1 VSTKEAQNS
10 NKLLVF
16 FSLRDAVHKTRRD
29 RMSVTRLSDRTVAR
43 AKRAFTTRRVPVRD
57 MKTLISG
64 CVRPVSG
71 DLVLAS
77 IQEMGK
83 HRKIEQPS
91 GRRAQLLPGD
101 EIIVCYGSRYA
112 PDQFE
117 AIISEDLGLCDL
129 VAAGGIA
136 SREINRH
143 DRMLPPTKIM
153 PIGLIGNEHGN
164 RLNVAD
170 YRISSEPSGKP
181 VKVILVV
188 GTAMNSGKTF
198 TAASIIYSLKPTA
211 YRVAGIKATGTG
223 SGGDIFLFKDM
234 GADVVL
240 DFTDGGFSS
249 TYLQPDE
256 EIEQTAL
263 TLIDHAAWLGCDIVV
278 LEVADGLRHKE
289 TEALLRSKRFQER
302 ISGVVFAAYDSM
314 GTKAGYD
321 ILRDWGY
328 PVLAISGQL
337 TRSPLA
343 MREAAGTVDAA
354 ILSPFEIQAGALMPA
369 ITENEAVNGSK
380 VFHNKAQ
387 NELVRTGT
395 GFGVYPSGNM
405 TPYAIPEQ
413 ANARY
418 FGLHDNTVDFDH
430 TEDAEDLIALSQV
443 LKLG

>member
-1 VSTKEAQNS
+1 
-10 NKLLVF
+10 
-16 FSLRDAVHKTRRD
+16 
-29 RMSVTRLSDRTVAR
+29 MSVTRLSERTLVR
-43 AKRAFTTRRVPVRD
+43 AKRAFTTRRVPIRD
-57 MKTLISG
+57 MKTLIG
-64 CVRPVSG
+64 GDVKPVSG

-77 IQEMGK
+77 IHEIGK

-101 EIIVCYGSRYA
+101 EIVVCYGSRYA
-112 PDQFE
+112 PDQYE

-136 SREINRH
+136 SREVNRH

-153 PIGLIGNEHGN
+153 PIGLIGNDQGR

-170 YRISSEPSGKP
+170 YRISAEPSNKP
-181 VKVILVV
+181 VKLILVV

-198 TAASIIYSLKPTA
+198 TAASIIYSLKPTP

-223 SGGDIFLFKDM
+223 SGGDVFLFKDM

-249 TYLQPDE
+249 TYLQPDPD
-256 EIEQTAL
+256 IEQTTM
-263 TLIDHAAWLGCDIVV
+263 TLIDHAVWLGCDIIVM
-278 LEVADGLRHKE
+278 EVADGLRHKE
-289 TEALLRSKRFQER
+289 TEALLRSPRLQER
-302 ISGVVFAAYDSM
+302 VTGVVFAAYDSM
-314 GTKAGYD
+314 GAKAGYD
-321 ILRDWGY
+321 LLREWGY

-343 MREAAGTVDAA
+343 MRETAGTVDGT
-354 ILSPFEIQAGALMPA
+354 IVSPFQIQAGALMAA
-369 ITENEAVNGSK
+369 ITGEKSINGFNIRYNEP
-380 VFHNKAQ
+380 Q
-387 NELVRTGT
+387 NEERDWPVNGT
-395 GFGVYPSGNM
+395 GFPIYSPGLM
-405 TPYAIPEQ
+405 IPYASPEH

-418 FGLHDNTVDFDH
+418 FGLHDNKVDFDY
-430 TEDAEDLIALSQV
+430 TEDIEELDTLFQV

>member
-1 VSTKEAQNS
+1 
-10 NKLLVF
+10 
-16 FSLRDAVHKTRRD
+16 
-29 RMSVTRLSDRTVAR
+29 MPVTRLSATTVAR

-64 CVRPVSG
+64 HVKPASG
-71 DLVLAS
+71 DLVLAT
-77 IQEMGK
+77 IQEIGK

-112 PDQFE
+112 PDQYE

-136 SREINRH
+136 SREVNRH

-153 PIGLIGNEHGN
+153 PVGLLGNENGK
-164 RLNVAD
+164 RLNVAN
-170 YRISSEPSGKP
+170 YRISNERSDKP

-198 TAASIIYSLKPTA
+198 TAASIIYSLKSTP

-223 SGGDIFLFKDM
+223 SGGDVFLFKDM
-234 GADVVL
+234 GADVAL

-256 EIEQTAL
+256 NIEQATL
-263 TLIDHAAWLGCDIVV
+263 TLINHAAWLGCDIVV
-278 LEVADGLRHKE
+278 MEVADGLRHKE
-289 TEALLRSKRFQER
+289 TEMLLRSKSLQKKV
-302 ISGVVFAAYDSM
+302 SAVVFAAYDSM
-314 GTKAGYD
+314 GAKAGYD

-328 PVLAISGQL
+328 RVLAISGQL

-343 MREAAGTVDAA
+343 MRETANTVDGE
-354 ILSPFEIQAGALMPA
+354 ILSPFQIQAGALMTA
-369 ITENEAVNGSK
+369 ITGHKAING
-380 VFHNKAQ
+380 HNIYQ
-387 NELVRTGT
+387 NNTQNQLMHDGPN
-395 GFGVYPSGNM
+395 FGIYPSGATNM
-405 TPYAIPEQ
+405 SAPSEQ
-413 ANARY
+413 INARY
-418 FGLHDNTVDFDH
+418 FGLHDNTIDFDC
-430 TEDAEDLIALSQV
+430 TEDTDELIALSQV
-443 LKLG
+443 LR

>member
-1 VSTKEAQNS
+1 
-10 NKLLVF
+10 
-16 FSLRDAVHKTRRD
+16 
-29 RMSVTRLSDRTVAR
+29 MSVKILSDRTIAR

-64 CVRPVSG
+64 CVKPASG

-77 IQEMGK
+77 IHEIGK

-112 PDQFE
+112 PDQYE

-136 SREINRH
+136 SREVNRH

-153 PIGLIGNEHGN
+153 PIGLIGNHAGN

-170 YRISSEPSGKP
+170 YRISSGPSAKSIT
-181 VKVILVV
+181 VILVV

-198 TAASIIYSLKPTA
+198 TAASIIYSLKPTK

-256 EIEQTAL
+256 DIERTTSA
-263 TLIDHAAWLGCDIVV
+263 LIDHAAWLGCDIVV

-289 TEALLRSKRFQER
+289 TEALLRSNSLRDR
-302 ISGVVFAAYDSM
+302 VSSVVFAAYDSM
-314 GTKAGYD
+314 GAKAGYD
-321 ILRDWGY
+321 ILREWGY
-328 PVLAISGQL
+328 RVLAVSGQL

-343 MREAAGTVDAA
+343 MRETANTTDAQ
-354 ILSPFEIQAGALMPA
+354 ILSPFQIQAGALIPA
-369 ITENEAVNGSK
+369 ITGENGVNGSN
-380 VFHNKAQ
+380 VFREDDLNTILHDGVN
-387 NELVRTGT
+387 
-395 GFGVYPSGNM
+395 FGIYPSSIM
-405 TPYAIPEQ
+405 STPEIPEIV
-413 ANARY
+413 NARY
-418 FGLHDNTVDFDH
+418 FGLHDNNVDFDY
-430 TEDAEDLIALSQV
+430 TEDFEELSSLSQV

>member
-1 VSTKEAQNS
+1 
-10 NKLLVF
+10 
-16 FSLRDAVHKTRRD
+16 
-29 RMSVTRLSDRTVAR
+29 MSVTRLSERTLVR
-43 AKRAFTTRRVPVRD
+43 AKRAFTTRRVPIRD
-57 MKTLISG
+57 MKTLIG
-64 CVRPVSG
+64 GNVKPVSG

-77 IQEMGK
+77 IHEIGK

-112 PDQFE
+112 PDQYE

-136 SREINRH
+136 SREVNRH

-153 PIGLIGNEHGN
+153 PIGLIGNDQGR

-170 YRISSEPSGKP
+170 YRISAEPSNKP
-181 VKVILVV
+181 VKLILVV

-198 TAASIIYSLKPTA
+198 TAASIIYSLKPTP

-223 SGGDIFLFKDM
+223 SGGDVFLFKDM

-249 TYLQPDE
+249 TYLQPDPD
-256 EIEQTAL
+256 IEQTTM
-263 TLIDHAAWLGCDIVV
+263 TLIDHAVWLGCDIIVM
-278 LEVADGLRHKE
+278 EVADGLRHKE
-289 TEALLRSKRFQER
+289 TEALLRSPRLQER
-302 ISGVVFAAYDSM
+302 VTGVVFAAYDSM
-314 GTKAGYD
+314 GAKAGYD
-321 ILRDWGY
+321 LLREWGY

-343 MREAAGTVDAA
+343 MRETAGTVDGT
-354 ILSPFEIQAGALMPA
+354 IVSPFQIQAGALMAA
-369 ITENEAVNGSK
+369 ITGEKSINGFNIRYNEP
-380 VFHNKAQ
+380 Q
-387 NELVRTGT
+387 NEERDWPANGT
-395 GFGVYPSGNM
+395 GFPIYSPGLM
-405 TPYAIPEQ
+405 IPYASPEH

-418 FGLHDNTVDFDH
+418 FGLHDNKVDFDY
-430 TEDAEDLIALSQV
+430 TEDIEELDTLFQV